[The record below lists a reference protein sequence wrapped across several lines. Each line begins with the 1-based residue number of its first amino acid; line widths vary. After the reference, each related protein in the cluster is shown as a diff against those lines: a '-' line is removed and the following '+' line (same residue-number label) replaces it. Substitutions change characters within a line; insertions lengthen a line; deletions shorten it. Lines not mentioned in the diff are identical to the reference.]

1 MERAKNDLIY
11 FKNIISF
18 FQNTLEDQELIDI
31 FEPLFKTI
39 PEDVQNDWKTII
51 NTPQIFYKQ
60 DITLTTENLATFIDK
75 KLEQLHFLVYKKI
88 DEQFF
93 MYSEEYHD
101 KLFYLIALENEDSTL
116 ENFDSIDKTK
126 YHDFKDKLL
135 FRVFNDDGI
144 LTPVYCS
151 NQDRFQNKFNEL
163 FTFEKSAEHD
173 GFYKDTKNDKY
184 WILLTHNEVFQ
195 KENDQEELNIND
207 MMKNLSGMP
216 GLSGAPFDLS
226 KLMPNNRTQ
235 NNLGDSDGDGDG
247 DVDSDGDIDDEDG
260 DGENPKMQNPLNCM
274 QQ

>member
-1 MERAKNDLIY
+1 MERAKNNLIY

-18 FQNTLEDQELIDI
+18 FENTIEDQELLNIY
-31 FEPLFKTI
+31 EPLFKTI

-51 NTPQIFYKQ
+51 NTPQIFYKH

-75 KLEQLHFLVYKKI
+75 KVEQLHFLVYKKI

-101 KLFYLIALENEDSTL
+101 KLFYLIALENEDSAL
-116 ENFDSIDKTK
+116 DNFDNLDKTK
-126 YHDFKDKLL
+126 YHDLKDKLV
-135 FRVFNDDGI
+135 FRVFNDDNT

-151 NQDRFQNKFNEL
+151 NPERFQNKFNEL
-163 FTFEKSAEHD
+163 FTFEKSTEHE

-184 WILLTHNEVFQ
+184 WILLSHNEVFQ

-207 MMKNLSGMP
+207 MMKNLCGKMPGMAGMP
-216 GLSGAPFDLS
+216 GMPDLS
-226 KLMPNNRTQ
+226 QFTPNNRTH
-235 NNLGDSDGDGDG
+235 DEDEDGG
-247 DVDSDGDIDDEDG
+247 DSDGDIDDDDDDG
-260 DGENPKMQNPLNCM
+260 GNPKMQNPLNCM